1 MAVIISQE
9 ALDRTRPTPRKPHH
23 LHRGHAE
30 GGLHDAHIGHQGSP
44 GPPTL
49 VRTTQQPKTANNRST
64 RCDYRE
70 PRIVSQSGGRR
81 VPLADGVRGAW
92 KSAGGLEDDLPSD
105 FDGVVGET
113 FVEPAQQGHIDRSG
127 HAVSPFA
134 VHQLDE

>member
-1 MAVIISQE
+1 MRS
-9 ALDRTRPTPRKPHH
+9 TSRKPHH